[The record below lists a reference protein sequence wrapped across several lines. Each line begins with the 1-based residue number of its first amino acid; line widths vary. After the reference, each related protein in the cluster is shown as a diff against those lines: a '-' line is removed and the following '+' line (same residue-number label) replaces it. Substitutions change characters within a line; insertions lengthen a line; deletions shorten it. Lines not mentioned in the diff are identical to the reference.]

1 MQLRGPQATFAG
13 IAAPTPGSGSSSGRL
28 AGLRVALVFP
38 TFLDVELASHQDN
51 ARFLGAIPPLTLGY
65 VASTLVR
72 DGADVLLLDCPTL
85 GMRMSEAIERVR
97 AFDPHYVGFTLAT
110 VDWLSS
116 LAWIQAFHADLSAKI
131 IVGGI
136 HMECYPVETL
146 HHRCIHLGLAGH
158 ADVALTDLLVT
169 DQEGGDLRMVPGA
182 VFRDQEDQV
191 VVVPEAPRPKHD
203 EDMPLPARELWPT
216 EKHFS
221 IVSTRHHFTAAMS
234 NFGCPFRCE
243 FCILRGDAVRQRS
256 AQSIVDEM
264 EVCYR
269 EFGIR
274 EVDFFD
280 PVFTI
285 KRARVYAICDELDRR
300 GLSRDMIWS
309 IRARTDALDPALLD
323 RMWQSGCRRICYGIE
338 SGSNQVLR
346 RVDKRMVS
354 TDHIS
359 QVIRATKA
367 RGYEVLAFV
376 MIGNP
381 LEDRHTVAM
390 TRRLLNSL
398 PIDLV
403 QVASLFPLPKTPIYN
418 EIVASTGVDYW
429 REHVLHGTPVQPV
442 VRLDTDLSDDEIGQ
456 LVTETYMHFY
466 FRPRFARFALGR
478 MREPA
483 QLKRGL
489 QAAAGISRSFA
500 SAALVGARA
509 LG

>member
-1 MQLRGPQATFAG
+1 MARTP
-13 IAAPTPGSGSSSGRL
+13 PTASTTDRL

-65 VASTLVR
+65 VASALTR

-85 GMRMSEAIERVR
+85 GIRLPEAIERVR
-97 AFDPHYVGFTLAT
+97 AFAPHYVGFTLAT

-116 LAWIQAFHADLSAKI
+116 LAWMQGFHAALDAKI
-131 IVGGI
+131 LVGGI
-136 HMECYPVETL
+136 HMECYPKETL
-146 HHRCIHLGLAGH
+146 THECIHLGLVGH
-158 ADVALTDLLVT
+158 ADVALTDLLVA
-169 DQEGGDLRMVPGA
+169 DQEGGDLRQVPGA
-182 VFRDQEDQV
+182 VFRDNEGGV
-191 VVVPEAPRPKHD
+191 VVVPEAPRPKTD
-203 EDMPLPARELWPT
+203 EGMPFPARELWPV

-256 AQSIVDEM
+256 AESIVDEM
-264 EVCYR
+264 EVCYH

-285 KRARVYAICDELDRR
+285 KPARVHAICDELDRR
-300 GLSRDMIWS
+300 GLSKDMIWS
-309 IRARTDALDPALLD
+309 IRARTDALDVALLD
-323 RMWQSGCRRICYGIE
+323 RIWASGCRRVCYGIE

-359 QVIRATKA
+359 EVIRATKA

-390 TRRLLNSL
+390 TRRLLTSL

-418 EIVASTGVDYW
+418 EIMARTGVDYW
-429 REHVLHGTPVQPV
+429 REHILHGTPMQPI
-442 VRLDTDLSDDEIGQ
+442 VRLDTELGDEEIGQ
-456 LVTETYMHFY
+456 LVTEMYMHFY
-466 FRPRFARFALGR
+466 FRPRFAKFALGR
-478 MREPA
+478 LREPA
-483 QLKRGL
+483 QLRRGL
-489 QAAAGISRSFA
+489 EAAAGISRSFVA
-500 SAALVGARA
+500 GA
-509 LG
+509 LGG

>member
-1 MQLRGPQATFAG
+1 MTPQ
-13 IAAPTPGSGSSSGRL
+13 TPGRSQPIGRL

-65 VASTLVR
+65 VAGALTR

-85 GMRMSEAIERVR
+85 GMRLPEAIERVR
-97 AFDPHYVGFTLAT
+97 GFAPDYVGFTLAT

-116 LAWIQAFHADLSAKI
+116 LAWMQGFSEALDTRIL
-131 IVGGI
+131 VGGI
-136 HMECYPVETL
+136 HMECYPKETL
-146 HHRCIHLGLAGH
+146 QHRCIHLGLAGH
-158 ADVALTDLLVT
+158 ADVALTDLLVA
-169 DQEGGDLRMVPGA
+169 DQEGGDLSAVPGA
-182 VFRDQEDQV
+182 VFRGPDGEV
-191 VVVPEAPRPKHD
+191 VVVPEAPRPKTD
-203 EDMPLPARELWPT
+203 EGMPYPARELWPT

-269 EFGIR
+269 EFGVR

-285 KRARVYAICDELDRR
+285 KRARVYEICDELDRR
-300 GLSRDMIWS
+300 GLSKDMIWS

-323 RMWQSGCRRICYGIE
+323 RMWDSGCRRICYGIE
-338 SGSNQVLR
+338 SGSNRVQQ

-359 QVIRATKA
+359 EVIRATKA
-367 RGYEVLAFV
+367 RGYEALAFV

-381 LEDRHTVAM
+381 REDRHTVAM
-390 TRRLLNSL
+390 TRRLLTSL

-418 EIVASTGVDYW
+418 EIMAKTGVDFW
-429 REHVLHGTPVQPV
+429 REHILHGTPVQPV
-442 VRLDTDLSDDEIGQ
+442 VRLDTDLSDDEISQ
-456 LVTETYMHFY
+456 MVTETYMHFY
-466 FRPRFARFALGR
+466 FRPRFAKFALGR

-489 QAAAGISRSFA
+489 DAALGISRSFVS
-500 SAALVGARA
+500 SALSQRA
-509 LG
+509 LTG